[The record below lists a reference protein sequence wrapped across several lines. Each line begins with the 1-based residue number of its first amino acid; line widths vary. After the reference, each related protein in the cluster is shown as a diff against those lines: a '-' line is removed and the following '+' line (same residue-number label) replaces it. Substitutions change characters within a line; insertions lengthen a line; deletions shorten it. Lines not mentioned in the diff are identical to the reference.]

1 MWLIIF
7 GTVIVLTAAGVFY
20 MVGCIGRFDAVK
32 RIAGSRKWTRRL
44 VSFGIL
50 AVCFA
55 AAAVLFSPVNA
66 IVIFLHVTVF
76 FLLFGIAVRIAERLR
91 GKKSAVNWQGWLALG
106 FSVVYLSVA
115 YVLCSHVWQTNY
127 QLRTEKDLGTL
138 RIALIADSHIGTT
151 FDGEGFAGHL
161 RTIEQQHPDLLV
173 VAGDFVDDGTGK
185 EDMLRACRALGE
197 MEVPLGVWYAYG
209 NHDRGYS
216 RDTEYTA
223 SELEK
228 TLRDNGVHI
237 LKDEAELVDGRFY
250 VAGRCDRSFGVRKS
264 MEELLSG
271 LEKDKYII
279 VIDHQPNDYENEA
292 NSAADLVLSGHTH
305 GGQLIPITYVGEL
318 FRILDSTYG
327 HENRKG
333 TDFIVTSGIS
343 DWELLFKTGTRS
355 EYVIIDVTEDGETDN
370 RFEES

>member
-1 MWLIIF
+1 MWLLIF
-7 GTVIVLTAAGVFY
+7 GIVIALMIVSVVYLVNC
-20 MVGCIGRFDAVK
+20 VGRFDAVK
-32 RIAGSRKWTRRL
+32 RIAGSGKWTGRL
-44 VSFGIL
+44 LSFGIL

-55 AAAVLFSPVNA
+55 LTAMLTSVVNA
-66 IVIFLHVTVF
+66 IVIFLHIAAF
-76 FLLFGIAVRIAERLR
+76 FLLFGIVIRIAERLT
-91 GKKSAVNWQGWLALG
+91 GKKSAVYWQGWLALG
-106 FSVVYLSVA
+106 FSVVYLA
-115 YVLCSHVWQTNY
+115 AGYVLCSHVWQKNY
-127 QLRTEKDLGTL
+127 QLRTDKELGTL

-161 RTIEQQHPDLLV
+161 RAIEQQHPDLLII
-173 VAGDFVDDGTGK
+173 AGDFVDDGTRK
-185 EDMLRACRALGE
+185 EDMIRACQALGGI
-197 MEVPLGVWYAYG
+197 EVPLGVWFAYG

-216 RDTEYTA
+216 ESIEYTA

-228 TLRDNGVHI
+228 ALRDNGVHV
-237 LKDEAELVDGRFY
+237 LKDDTEPVDGRFY
-250 VAGRCDRSFGVRKS
+250 IAGRCDRSFGTRKS

-271 LEKDKYII
+271 IEPDKYII

-318 FRILDSTYG
+318 FHILDSTYG

-355 EYVIIDVTEDGETDN
+355 EYVIIDVTQDG
-370 RFEES
+370 